1 MIIIYC
7 PSGCMTEVRVYV
19 LLYIILSLCPSS
31 SCVINVPL
39 YMNMQAGTPGVKQ
52 EHGLNSGHNTPSSS
66 NNLKQVPK
74 APLGMIL

>member
-1 MIIIYC
+1 MA
-7 PSGCMTEVRVYV
+7 EVRGSTS
-19 LLYIILSLCPSS
+19 SLHYTRAMPEF